1 MYTGMAWFVYILQL
15 SNWKYYIGSA
25 RNLDNRMSKHQIGWV
40 NSTKKYMPIVL
51 LHHKN
56 YESYEEAYNIE
67 RYLKKSK
74 SRKVIEEFISN

>member
-1 MYTGMAWFVYILQL
+1 
-15 SNWKYYIGSA
+15 
-25 RNLDNRMSKHQIGWV
+25 
-40 NSTKKYMPIVL
+40 MPIVL